1 MEGDLRFDKKVAI
14 ITGAATGIG
23 LEIARQLILEGAY
36 VVINDIDAEAA
47 ESCFVVLN
55 KIRRGSVK
63 VLIGDA
69 SEIETTK
76 KLVECAVT
84 YYGKLDIAIAHA
96 GITCF
101 GDFFEFDPV
110 DFGSMMD
117 LNMKGSF
124 YLAQAAARQM
134 RSQRQGGRILFT
146 ASVIGIQA
154 SSQLTAYA
162 MTKAAISMMAKN
174 LVVDLSPYDI
184 NVNCIAPGATLT
196 PRTAL
201 ETPNYEQDWGAVIP
215 LGRSAITKD
224 IAGPALF
231 LLSDAARHITGQ
243 TLVIDGGW
251 SATSPIPQ
259 ALKQNENNL
268 TI

>member
-1 MEGDLRFDKKVAI
+1 MEDELRFEKKVAV
-14 ITGAATGIG
+14 ITGAANGIG
-23 LEIARQLILEGAY
+23 LEIARQLVLKGAS
-36 VVINDIDAEAA
+36 VVINDIDVEAA
-47 ESCFVVLN
+47 EQCFVELN
-55 KIRRGSVK
+55 KIREGSVK
-63 VLIGDA
+63 ILVGDA
-69 SEIETTK
+69 SEIQTSQRLIDLAITHF
-76 KLVECAVT
+76 
-84 YYGKLDIAIAHA
+84 GQLDIAIAHA
-96 GITCF
+96 GMTCF
-101 GDFFEFDPV
+101 GNFFEFDPF
-110 DFGSMMD
+110 DFSAMMD
-117 LNMKGSF
+117 LNLKGSF

-134 RSQRQGGRILFT
+134 RSQNRGGRILFT

-162 MTKAAISMMAKN
+162 MTKAAISMMARN

-201 ETPNYEQDWGAVIP
+201 ETPNYEEDWSAVIP
-215 LGRSAITKD
+215 LGRSAMPKD

-243 TLVIDGGW
+243 TLVVDGGW
-251 SATSPIPQ
+251 SVTSPIPK
-259 ALKQNENNL
+259 ALKMKENNL